1 MDIWIRS
8 QDRKKIINCK
18 MIIYQDYLYSIE
30 GGNSDAV
37 GQWWHLG
44 SYASEERAIEILDE
58 ICESFL
64 LGETKTVYYMPEK

>member
-18 MIIYQDYLYSIE
+18 MIIYQAYSKSIE
-30 GGNSDAV
+30 GDAV

-44 SYASEERAIEILDE
+44 KYSSEERAIEILDE